1 MNVLVVEDE
10 EDIAE
15 LIKFHLEEE
24 GFSVNWCSNGLEV
37 LPRINKNL
45 PDLVILDLMLPGI
58 GGIDLCKK
66 IREKYSSVPIIM
78 VTARTGE
85 TDAVLGLELGADDY
99 VRKPFS
105 IRELMA
111 RIRSVV
117 RRYSNKESEAQ
128 AGNIAIGKIELNTVA
143 HRVSIDSERI
153 DLTLIEYKI
162 LHLFM
167 SNPGVAF
174 SRDKLLDKIWGHDT
188 YITDRAVDVHIK
200 RLRDKLLS
208 EKEKLETIRGI
219 GYRFS
224 DS

>member
-15 LIKFHLEEE
+15 LIKYNLQEE
-24 GFSVNWCSNGLEV
+24 GFQVSICHHGMEV
-37 LPRINKNL
+37 LPTIQKNL
-45 PDLVILDLMLPGI
+45 PDLIILDLMLPGI
-58 GGIDLCKK
+58 GGIDLCKL
-66 IREKYSSVPIIM
+66 IREKYMVPIVM

-99 VRKPFS
+99 IRKPFS
-105 IRELMA
+105 VLELKA
-111 RIRSVV
+111 RVRSVI
-117 RRYSNKESEAQ
+117 RRYNGNEKETAE
-128 AGNIAIGKIELNTVA
+128 GNITLGKIELNPTA
-143 HRVSIDSERI
+143 YKVSIDGEKA

-174 SRDKLLDKIWGHDT
+174 TRDKLLDKIWGHDT

-208 EKEKLETIRGI
+208 QKERLETVRGI

-224 DS
+224 DA